1 MQVMRSNS
9 LRTGL
14 KVAAFAATVFC
25 AALPAQAA
33 PSVQERLDTL
43 ERKVDAR
50 GLIDLSSR
58 VEQLQ
63 RDLEQLRGDVEVQS
77 YSLEELQRSQREQ
90 YLDID
95 RRLRLLEPAGGA
107 PPAVMSP
114 DGTMPPAGM
123 APPAD
128 IPPSEDMLPLE
139 VPPPSEYDNTAAPP
153 PAQEFDFSPYDSEV
167 APPVYPGP
175 PGSPATENE
184 FAPPVYPA
192 PPGSAA
198 TENEFAPAG
207 GVAAPAPASNP
218 QDEKAEYDTAL
229 AILRDGRYSDAALA
243 FKQLIASHPDGS
255 YTDNA
260 WYWLGETYYVTR
272 DFDQA
277 QAAFREVMTR
287 FPQSAKLADSRLKLG
302 FIYYEKQDWKAARTE
317 LEAVVNGWPASTAAR
332 LASERL
338 ARMKQE
344 RH

>member
-14 KVAAFAATVFC
+14 KVAAFAATVYC
-25 AALPAQAA
+25 ALPAQAA

-63 RDLEQLRGDVEVQS
+63 RDLEQLRGEVEVQS

-114 DGTMPPAGM
+114 DGTTPPAGM

-128 IPPSEDMLPLE
+128 IPPPEDMIPLE

-153 PAQEFDFSPYDSEV
+153 SAQEFDFSPYDSEV
-167 APPVYPGP
+167 APPVYPAP

-184 FAPPVYPA
+184 FAP
-192 PPGSAA
+192 
-198 TENEFAPAG
+198 AG
-207 GVAAPAPASNP
+207 GVVAPAPAGNP

-260 WYWLGETYYVTR
+260 
-272 DFDQA
+272 
-277 QAAFREVMTR
+277 
-287 FPQSAKLADSRLKLG
+287 
-302 FIYYEKQDWKAARTE
+302 
-317 LEAVVNGWPASTAAR
+317 
-332 LASERL
+332 
-338 ARMKQE
+338 
-344 RH
+344 